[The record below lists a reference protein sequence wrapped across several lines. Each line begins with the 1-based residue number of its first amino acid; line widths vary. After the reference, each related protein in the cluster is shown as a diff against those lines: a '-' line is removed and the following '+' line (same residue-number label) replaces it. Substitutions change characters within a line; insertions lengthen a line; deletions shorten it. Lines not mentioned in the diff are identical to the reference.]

1 MLTTILI
8 LGAALLIVAQEPVA
22 QSLRNVWRGLPLLVM
37 LLAAGLSFLMS
48 KVLTRALRAR
58 FNERTY
64 MDLRDHPLVQRMVS
78 LDWESVAEGKYPQ
91 PVFTRKR
98 LCYGVGTA
106 VPFAAEEKSEEDGK
120 ISD

>member
-1 MLTTILI
+1 
-8 LGAALLIVAQEPVA
+8 LL
-22 QSLRNVWRGLPLLVM
+22 LM
-37 LLAAGLSFLMS
+37 LLAAGISFLTG
-48 KVLTRALRAR
+48 KVLTRVLRAR

-64 MDLRDHPLVQRMVS
+64 MDLREQPLIRRMLS
-78 LDWESVAEGKYPQ
+78 LDWECVAEGKYPQ

-98 LCYGVGTA
+98 LRYGVGTA

>member
-1 MLTTILI
+1 MFRQGRRFITAISAI
-8 LGAALLIVAQEPVA
+8 ALGVLIV
-22 QSLRNVWRGLPLLVM
+22 LGILLPDVFWWM

-78 LDWESVAEGKYPQ
+78 LDWESVVEGKYPQ